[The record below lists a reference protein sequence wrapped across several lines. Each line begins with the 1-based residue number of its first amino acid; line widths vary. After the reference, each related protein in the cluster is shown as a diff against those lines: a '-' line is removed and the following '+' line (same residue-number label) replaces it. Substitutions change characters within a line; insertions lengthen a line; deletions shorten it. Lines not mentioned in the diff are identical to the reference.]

1 MLYGLLAL
9 ILLAI
14 AGHLAFSAMD
24 HPLKPIPE
32 GIDPVYVLVP
42 ALFFAFGGIVAGAF
56 AFGADWHDV
65 GAAISNVITN
75 MFAII

>member
-1 MLYGLLAL
+1 MLYGLLAV
-9 ILLAI
+9 IFLAI

-24 HPLKPIPE
+24 RPLKPIPA
-32 GIDPVYVLVP
+32 GVDPVYVLVP
-42 ALFFAFGGIVAGAF
+42 AFFFAFGGIVAIAF

-65 GAAISNVITN
+65 RTAIGNVLEN